1 MFLLPD
7 QAGLHQNFKMSVK
20 FNPYI
25 VIITLLTSLFDFP
38 RQLAENVE
46 IVTLDCKYTL
56 L

>member
-7 QAGLHQNFKMSVK
+7 QAGLHQNFKM
-20 FNPYI
+20 PYI